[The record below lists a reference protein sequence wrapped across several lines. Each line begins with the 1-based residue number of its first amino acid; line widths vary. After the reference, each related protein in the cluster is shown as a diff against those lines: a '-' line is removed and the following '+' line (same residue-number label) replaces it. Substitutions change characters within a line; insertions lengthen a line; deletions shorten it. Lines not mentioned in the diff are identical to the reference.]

1 MLNIQDWPYLT
12 KELPGVPGLVKARP
26 EDFIVEEI
34 PVYEPCG
41 QGDHTY
47 FLIEKAGITTLELIR
62 RLGRALGRRE
72 RDFGY
77 AGLKDSQ
84 AVTRQVVS
92 LEHVDPEQIK
102 TLDVPNVK
110 ILWVN
115 QHSNKIKLGHL
126 AGNKFLIKIREF
138 SADHL
143 DLAKQCLDILTK
155 RGIPNYFGPQRFGMR
170 GDSWILGQALLRN
183 DIKAFLDQ
191 FCGRPLPTDR
201 DQVRKARELYD
212 KGHYELSAQI
222 WPGFFRDAKRAC
234 GLLAAKPDNHLRA
247 FNSVDRKLKKLFVSA
262 YQSYLFNQVLARR
275 IDTLDH
281 LEIGDLA
288 SKEDTGGTFLVEDVA
303 VEQPRCDRFEISPT
317 GPIFGY
323 RMMTPQGLEGNIENE
338 IMDTEKITLEDFK
351 NQEEF
356 KLKGTRR
363 PFRVRMIN
371 PEIQTGADD
380 AGDFLQLRLD
390 LPSGS
395 YATAVLRELMK
406 EHFTNQTHKLGDQ

>member
-1 MLNIQDWPYLT
+1 LQLPEWPYLT
-12 KELPGVPGLVKARP
+12 KELPGVSGTVKARP

-34 PVYEPCG
+34 PQYEPSG

-47 FLIEKAGITTLELIR
+47 FQIEKTGITTLELIR

-84 AVTRQVVS
+84 AVTRQVIS
-92 LEHVDPEQIK
+92 LEHVDPEKIK

-115 QHSNKIKLGHL
+115 THSNKIKLGHL
-126 AGNKFLIKIREF
+126 AGNKFWIKIRDF
-138 SADHL
+138 SIDELEPAN
-143 DLAKQCLDILTK
+143 KCLDILAR

-170 GDSWILGQALLRN
+170 SDNWLLGQALLRN
-183 DIKAFLDQ
+183 DIKSFLDQ

-234 GLLAAKPDNHLRA
+234 SLLATKPDNHLRA
-247 FNSVDRKLKKLFVSA
+247 FNSIDRKLKKLFVSA

-275 IDTLDH
+275 IETIDR

-288 SKEDTGGTFLVEDVA
+288 EKEDTGGVFIVEDQA
-303 VEQPRCDRFEISPT
+303 VEQLRADRFEISPS
-317 GPIFGY
+317 GPIYGY
-323 RMMTPQGLEGNIENE
+323 RMMTAQGREGEIENE
-338 IMDTEKITLEDFK
+338 VLAAEKITLEDFK
-351 NQEEF
+351 NQEDF
-356 KLKGTRR
+356 KLKGSRR

-371 PEIQTGADD
+371 PQIQMGSDD
-380 AGDFLQLRLD
+380 AGGHLSLTLD

-406 EHFTNQTHKLGDQ
+406 EHFDTQTHKLGDQ